1 MIRPLRWVS
10 KLLGLPE
17 TNIVKCYVLQTGYKM
32 EEPRLVEASTF
43 LFLRFASFQWNLHH
57 GSKLHV
63 KLLQNRCV
71 FFLKSKLAGEGY
83 VLNVSL
89 V

>member
-1 MIRPLRWVS
+1 MGKQTFVFTWDKYAQMLKYINQDIKWKSQTIRSFHIL
-10 KLLGLPE
+10 
-17 TNIVKCYVLQTGYKM
+17 I
-32 EEPRLVEASTF
+32 
-43 LFLRFASFQWNLHH
+43 LRFASFQWNLRH

-63 KLLQNRCV
+63 KLLQNRL
-71 FFLKSKLAGEGY
+71 FFFFFKNKLAGDGY